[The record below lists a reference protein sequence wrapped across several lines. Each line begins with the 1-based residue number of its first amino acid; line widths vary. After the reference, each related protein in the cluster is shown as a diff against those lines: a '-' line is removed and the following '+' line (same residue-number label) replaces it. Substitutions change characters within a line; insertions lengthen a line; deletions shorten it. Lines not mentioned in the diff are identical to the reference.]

1 MRSECEIFSRSFYT
15 PEERQCEA
23 RRSCVSSRRLGNTLL
38 QQIDRISHLKP
49 YLLTP
54 AVVVAPSV
62 PLLLLS
68 SLGLLTGGNCSGATQ
83 IFRSIHQ
90 CRCCCIPV
98 QFTYRS
104 VSTLASGHLRP
115 PPPRPLVT
123 IDPVTFFTSWVIFSR
138 CILSPPAADGSVM
151 IYLTIGII
159 YFDETIWDSCGELLE
174 SLRLK

>member
-1 MRSECEIFSRSFYT
+1 MKYFLEVST

-23 RRSCVSSRRLGNTLL
+23 RRSCVSSRRLDNTLL

-68 SLGLLTGGNCSGATQ
+68 SLGLLTEGNCSGATQ

-104 VSTLASGHLRP
+104 VSTPCNPGTGP
-115 PPPRPLVT
+115 PPPHSPPPTHHPRVS
-123 IDPVTFFTSWVIFSR
+123 FFTSWVIFSR
-138 CILSPPAADGSVM
+138 CILSPPAADGSVV

-159 YFDETIWDSCGELLE
+159 YFDETI
-174 SLRLK
+174 